1 MPSLSEYFEK
11 NRYKAVYEFM
21 ARVTGVHNGVRWIG
35 SVANDTV
42 ISEERGPELH
52 ILLDLPLKINGEY
65 RTVLVTKHKGVK
77 RLVNFDDTK
86 VPKR

>member
-11 NRYKAVYEFM
+11 NRYKSVYEFM

-35 SVANDTV
+35 SVGVDSI
-42 ISEERGPELH
+42 ISEEQGPVLK

-65 RTVLVTKHKGVK
+65 KTVLVTKHKGVV
-77 RLVNFDDTK
+77 RLKNYE
-86 VPKR
+86 